1 MLPPSSRGRRAAF
14 SWRYPLQTYVAHAV
28 AANSFGCR
36 RCQID
41 FAARPDPAVR
51 SLSGSLTDLRFS
63 VGNIGHAKPLANL
76 FKHVRTDQ
84 VPIGTQP
91 FAVNRDSV
99 IKLSGH
105 AAVWRRLDARK
116 PEIVECFS
124 ADAQA
129 CGEQRQRRDHGHN
142 ADIHA
147 TNVAVCL
154 W

>member
-41 FAARPDPAVR
+41 FAARPKPPVR
-51 SLSGSLTDLRFS
+51 SLICHRTDHRFS
-63 VGNIGHAKPLANL
+63 VNNIGHAKPLANL

-84 VPIGTQP
+84 VPIGMQP
-91 FAVNRDSV
+91 FAVSGISV
-99 IKLSGH
+99 IKLRGD

-124 ADAQA
+124 AGAQ
-129 CGEQRQRRDHGHN
+129 
-142 ADIHA
+142 
-147 TNVAVCL
+147 
-154 W
+154 